1 MAGPVHIAPLGR
13 VLVTRPQPAGSQTVA
28 KLVSKGY
35 EPVLLPL
42 SRTVALSFAVP
53 EGPFAAL
60 TVTSANAFQH
70 INMERLKPFRG
81 LPLFAVGQ
89 GTAQAARKAGFS
101 HVIDGGGDAVRLA
114 ATMRSDLPEQSR
126 VLYLAGRVRQPVFED
141 EMRAGKLDMHVVDVY
156 DTETISYTTS
166 TLLDV
171 LHGAPF
177 VAVMLY
183 SGVAA
188 TNFIEAVREVEP
200 PFDEKTRFLCI
211 SARVA
216 ERLPSF
222 WRAKAL
228 VADHPDEEGL
238 FRLFAKL

>member
-1 MAGPVHIAPLGR
+1 MTGRAHAISLGR
-13 VLVTRPQPAGSQTVA
+13 VLVTRPQPAGSETA
-28 KLVSKGY
+28 ARLVSGGY

-42 SRTVALSFAVP
+42 SRTIALSFAFP
-53 EGPFAAL
+53 EGSFAAL
-60 TVTSANAFQH
+60 TVTSANAFRH
-70 INMERLKPFRG
+70 LDMERLKPFLG

-89 GTAQAARKAGFS
+89 GTAQAARKAGFG

-114 ATMRSDLPEQSR
+114 ATMQRELPEQAR

-141 EMRAGKLDMHVVDVY
+141 EMKAAKLDMHAVDVY
-156 DTETISYTTS
+156 DTEAIAYTSAALRNALGDT
-166 TLLDV
+166 
-171 LHGAPF
+171 PF
-177 VAVMLY
+177 AAVMLY

-188 TNFIEAVREVEP
+188 TSLVAAMREIKP
-200 PFDEKTRFLCI
+200 PFDEKTRLLCI

-216 ERLPSF
+216 DRLPPV
-222 WRAKAL
+222 WRANAL

>member
-1 MAGPVHIAPLGR
+1 LAGREQPISLGR
-13 VLVTRPQPAGSQTVA
+13 VLVTRPQPAGSATAA
-28 KLVSKGY
+28 KLTSRGY

-42 SRTVALSFAVP
+42 SRTVALPFAFP
-53 EGPFAAL
+53 DGPFAAL
-60 TVTSANAFQH
+60 TVTSANTFRH
-70 INMERLKPFRG
+70 IDMERLKPFLD

-89 GTAQAARKAGFS
+89 GTAQAARKAGFGQ
-101 HVIDGGGDAVRLA
+101 VIDGGGDAVRLA
-114 ATMRSDLPEQSR
+114 ATMRRDLPERSR

-141 EMRAGKLDMHVVDVY
+141 EMRAAKLDMHVVDVY
-156 DTETISYTTS
+156 DSETIAHPSAALQNALGDT
-166 TLLDV
+166 
-171 LHGAPF
+171 PF
-177 VAVMLY
+177 AAVMLY

-188 TNFIEAVREVEP
+188 TSFVEAMREIEP

-216 ERLPSF
+216 DRLPPL
-222 WRAKAL
+222 WRANAL

>member
-1 MAGPVHIAPLGR
+1 MAEPAQIPSRGR
-13 VLVTRPQPAGSQTVA
+13 VLVTRPQPAGSQTAA
-28 KLVSKGY
+28 KLASRGY

-60 TVTSANAFQH
+60 TVTSANAFHH
-70 INMERLKPFRG
+70 IDTEQLKPFLD

-101 HVIDGGGDAVRLA
+101 QVIDGGGDAVRLA
-114 ATMRSDLPEQSR
+114 AAMRRDLPQQSR

-141 EMRAGKLDMHVVDVY
+141 EMRAAKLDMRVVDVY
-156 DTETISYTTS
+156 DTETVSYATAA
-166 TLLDV
+166 LLDV

-188 TNFIEAVREVEP
+188 TSFVEAMREITP

-216 ERLPSF
+216 DCLPPI
-222 WRAKAL
+222 WRANAL
-228 VADHPDEEGL
+228 VADHPDEAGL

>member
-1 MAGPVHIAPLGR
+1 MAARVQVASVGR
-13 VLVTRPQPAGSQTVA
+13 VLVTRPQLAGSQTAV
-28 KLVSKGY
+28 KLVSRGY

-42 SRTVALSFAVP
+42 SRTVALSFAMP
-53 EGPFAAL
+53 EGLFAAL
-60 TVTSANAFQH
+60 TVTSANAFHH
-70 INMERLKPFRG
+70 IDMERLMPFLD

-101 HVIDGGGDAVRLA
+101 RVIDGGGDAVRLA
-114 ATMRSDLPEQSR
+114 ATMRRDLPQQSR

-141 EMRAGKLDMHVVDVY
+141 EMRAARLDMHVADVY
-156 DTETISYTTS
+156 DTEMIPYSAPA
-166 TLLDV
+166 LLDV

-188 TNFIEAVREVEP
+188 TSFIEAMREIEP

-216 ERLPSF
+216 QRLPPL

>member
-1 MAGPVHIAPLGR
+1 LAGPAQIASLGR
-13 VLVTRPQPAGSQTVA
+13 VLVTRPQPAGSETAA
-28 KLVSKGY
+28 KLASRGY

-42 SRTVALSFAVP
+42 SRTVALSFALPV
-53 EGPFAAL
+53 GPFAAL
-60 TVTSANAFQH
+60 TVTSANAFHH
-70 INMERLKPFRG
+70 IDTERLKPFLG

-89 GTAQAARKAGFS
+89 GTAQAAQKAGFG

-114 ATMRSDLPEQSR
+114 ATMRRDLPEQSR

-141 EMRAGKLDMHVVDVY
+141 EIRAAKLDMHVADVY
-156 DTETISYTTS
+156 DTETIPYSVS
-166 TLLDV
+166 ALRNVLD
-171 LHGAPF
+171 GAPF

-188 TNFIEAVREVEP
+188 TSFVEAMHEIAP

-216 ERLPSF
+216 DRLPSL
-222 WRAKAL
+222 WRANAL
-228 VADHPDEEGL
+228 VADHPDEGGL

>member
-1 MAGPVHIAPLGR
+1 MAGRVQIASLGR
-13 VLVTRPQPAGSQTVA
+13 VLVTRPQPTGSQTAA
-28 KLVSKGY
+28 KLASRGY

-42 SRTVALSFAVP
+42 SRTVALSFALP
-53 EGPFAAL
+53 EGPFTAL
-60 TVTSANAFQH
+60 TVTSANAFHH
-70 INMERLKPFRG
+70 IDTEQLKRFLG

-101 HVIDGGGDAVRLA
+101 RVIDGGGDAVRLA
-114 ATMRSDLPEQSR
+114 ATMRRDLPQQSR

-141 EMRAGKLDMHVVDVY
+141 EMQAARLGMHVANVY
-156 DTETISYTTS
+156 DTEMIPYSARA
-166 TLLDV
+166 LLDV

-188 TNFIEAVREVEP
+188 TSFVEAMREITP

-216 ERLPSF
+216 DRLPPL
-222 WRAKAL
+222 WRANAL
-228 VADHPDEEGL
+228 VADHPDEGGL

>member
-1 MAGPVHIAPLGR
+1 MAGRKQDTSLGR
-13 VLVTRPQPAGSQTVA
+13 VLVTRPQPAGSETA
-28 KLVSKGY
+28 ARLVSRGY

-42 SRTVALSFAVP
+42 SRTVALPSAFP
-53 EGPFAAL
+53 DGPFAAL
-60 TVTSANAFQH
+60 TVTSANAFRH
-70 INMERLKPFRG
+70 IDMERMKPFRE

-89 GTAQAARKAGFS
+89 GTAQAARKAGFGQ
-101 HVIDGGGDAVRLA
+101 VIDGGGDAVRLA
-114 ATMRSDLPEQSR
+114 ATMQRELPEQAR

-141 EMRAGKLDMHVVDVY
+141 QMKAAKLDMHVVDVY
-156 DTETISYTTS
+156 DTETIPYTSAALRNALGDT
-166 TLLDV
+166 
-171 LHGAPF
+171 PF
-177 VAVMLY
+177 AAVMLY

-188 TNFIEAVREVEP
+188 ASFVDAMHEVEP

-216 ERLPSF
+216 DRLPPV
-222 WRAKAL
+222 WRANAL

>member
-1 MAGPVHIAPLGR
+1 MAGPAQIASLGR
-13 VLVTRPQPAGSQTVA
+13 VLVTRPQPAGSRTAA
-28 KLVSKGY
+28 KLASMGY

-42 SRTVALSFAVP
+42 SRIVALSFALP
-53 EGPFAAL
+53 DGPFSAL
-60 TVTSANAFQH
+60 TVTSANAFHH
-70 INMERLKPFRG
+70 INTERLKPFLD

-89 GTAQAARKAGFS
+89 GTAQAARKAGFGQ
-101 HVIDGGGDAVRLA
+101 VIDGGGDAVRLA
-114 ATMRSDLPEQSR
+114 ATMRRDLPQQSR

-141 EMRAGKLDMHVVDVY
+141 EMRAARLDMHVANVY
-156 DTETISYTTS
+156 DTEMIPYSAPA
-166 TLLDV
+166 LLDV

-188 TNFIEAVREVEP
+188 TSFVEAMREITL

-211 SARVA
+211 SDRVA
-216 ERLPSF
+216 DQLPPL
-222 WRAKAL
+222 WRANAL
-228 VADHPDEEGL
+228 VADHPDEGGL